1 MSKTRRGRGVS
12 GYIVDG
18 DLTLACFTPLLFKE
32 KRLTTSYSCLRN
44 TLGSRALLLDLNLK
58 YCVSLILSLFIF
70 TFCDSCPENLSFPPR
85 ILTVNKFKNMTK

>member
-12 GYIVDG
+12 GYIVEG

-32 KRLTTSYSCLRN
+32 KALTTSYSCLRN

-58 YCVSLILSLFIF
+58 QLLCFLDTIV
-70 TFCDSCPENLSFPPR
+70 
-85 ILTVNKFKNMTK
+85 VNFYLL